1 MRTIYS
7 LEDDADIGKIIN
19 LCLKKAGYE
28 VFSFETG
35 KSFLEAF
42 DSRKP
47 DMCLLDLM
55 LPDGSGFDIIK
66 KIRSDYSNRDLKI
79 IIISAK
85 RMVADKVE
93 GLDLGADDY
102 IEKPFDILELVSRVN
117 ARFRTE
123 EQKVLTYKDITLNL
137 DSHQVY
143 IKGKPI
149 DITNTEFTIL
159 NCLLSNQSK
168 VVSREQLYNLIYS
181 TDQALETRTIDVHVA
196 SIRKKISDKHGL
208 IIRTVYGI
216 GYIIG

>member
-28 VFSFETG
+28 IFSFETG
-35 KSFLEAF
+35 VSFLEAF
-42 DSRKP
+42 KQKKP

-55 LPDGSGFDIIK
+55 LPDGSGFDIIRE
-66 KIRSDYSNRDLKI
+66 IRSDYTNKDLKI

-123 EQKVLTYKDITLNL
+123 KQKILTYQDLLLNL
-137 DSHQVY
+137 DSHQVFV
-143 IKGKPI
+143 KGKII

-168 VVSREQLYNLIYS
+168 VISREQLYNLIYS

-196 SIRKKISDKHGL
+196 SIRKKISDRQCH
-208 IIRTVYGI
+208 IIRTIYGI
-216 GYIIG
+216 GYMIG